1 MYIYTR
7 EHDQARAYVVYSS
20 PETHACRGDMQ
31 AWAHTK
37 NKKQQQQQQ
46 QQKNQTINIFL

>member
-1 MYIYTR
+1 MYMYIR
-7 EHDQARAYVVYSS
+7 ERNDWARAYVIYSS
-20 PETHACRGDMQ
+20 PVTHACRGDMQ

-46 QQKNQTINIFL
+46 QKQTINIFL